1 MKPLRIFL
9 LIDFYLGPVAGTER
23 QLHLLARGLVDR
35 GHTVRLFVLRHTAFT
50 RSGAEFPCPI
60 ECLEIGSMA
69 SLDTARKMWAFRRR
83 VQRERPDVVHA
94 FFNDSAILAPLACR
108 TATTRV
114 LTSRRDMGYWY
125 TPRLLM
131 ALAVANRRAARI
143 ICNAHAVAAE
153 VRRRERVRDDQLV
166 VIHNACPP
174 ATAAPGDGS
183 RESNTIPGSAVD
195 ADSRVES
202 EVRVGL
208 VANLRPVK
216 RIEDLLQA
224 AAIARREVAGLR
236 VVVAGAASDPE
247 YATTLQQLAA
257 SLGLSDVVQFL
268 PSTDR
273 PLDLMR
279 QCDIGVLT
287 SESEGL
293 SNTLMEYMSCGLP
306 VVCSDVGGNPELVT
320 HGRQGFLYSAGN
332 FQALAGHLVELASRT
347 ELRQE
352 MGRRGLERM
361 TEFSPTR
368 MVDAQVEV
376 YRGTA

>member
-1 MKPLRIFL
+1 MKPLSIYL

-23 QLHLLARGLVDR
+23 QLYLLARGLVER
-35 GHTVRLFVLRHTAFT
+35 GHAVRLFVLRHTAFT
-50 RSGAEFPCPI
+50 RGGEDFPCPI
-60 ECLEIGSMA
+60 ECLDVGSML
-69 SLDTARKMWAFRRR
+69 SLDTAGKMRSFRRR
-83 VQRERPDVVHA
+83 IQRERPDVVHA

-108 TATTRV
+108 TQSTRV

-125 TPRLLM
+125 TPKLLM
-131 ALAVANRRAARI
+131 ALAIANRRAARI
-143 ICNAHAVAAE
+143 VCNAHAVAAE
-153 VRRRERVRDDQLV
+153 VRLRERAREDQLV

-174 ATAAPGDGS
+174 AHATPMDEGGEPAKPPSPVPDA
-183 RESNTIPGSAVD
+183 IPRAQG
-195 ADSRVES
+195 
-202 EVRVGL
+202 EVWVGL

-236 VVVAGAASDPE
+236 IVVAGAASDRD
-247 YATTLQQLAA
+247 YAATLRQLAG
-257 SLGLSDVVQFL
+257 SLELSNAVHFL
-268 PSTDR
+268 PSTNR

-306 VVCSDVGGNPELVT
+306 VVCSNVGGNPELVT
-320 HGRQGFLYSAGN
+320 HGRHGFLYPAGD
-332 FQALAGHLVELASRT
+332 FRALAGHLVKLASDT
-347 ELRQE
+347 GLRRE
-352 MGRRGLERM
+352 MGAHGVERM
-361 TEFSPTR
+361 AEFSPDR

-376 YRGTA
+376 YRATA